1 MTLGESITYYR
12 KRAGLS
18 QEALA
23 EKVGVSRQAVSKWEL
38 DDATPEVTKLVALAA
53 AFGITTDQLLSGELP
68 PEEPP
73 KEAPSAPEPQP
84 HRGGVWGKIDR
95 MVGKY
100 GWLAGLYIAL
110 RGAGVALVGF
120 FARYMI
126 SRQLG
131 MFEGFAGGL
140 GTTAGLVSGPMDI
153 FRAFR
158 VLVTVIALAGA
169 AVAVGGIVLA
179 ACLRKKGKD

>member
-38 DDATPEVTKLVALAA
+38 DDATPEVSKLMALAG

-73 KEAPSAPEPQP
+73 KAAQADPEPQP
-84 HRGGVWGKIDR
+84 HRGGVWGRIDR
-95 MVGKY
+95 MVGRY
-100 GWLAGLYIAL
+100 GWLAGIYIAF

-126 SRQLG
+126 SRQLS

-140 GTTAGLVSGPMDI
+140 GTAAGMISGPWEI

-158 VLVTVIALAGA
+158 VLVTIIALAGA
-169 AVAVGGIVLA
+169 AVAVGGIILA
-179 ACLRKKGKD
+179 IHLRKSGKD